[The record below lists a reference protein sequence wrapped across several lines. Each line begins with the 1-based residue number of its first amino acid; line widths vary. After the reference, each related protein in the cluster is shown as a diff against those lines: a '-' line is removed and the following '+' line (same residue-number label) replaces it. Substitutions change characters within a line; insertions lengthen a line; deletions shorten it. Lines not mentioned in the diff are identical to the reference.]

1 MNSASTN
8 HDQPAADPG
17 YVGNPPMS
25 TASPLQESDYVRT
38 WALFFICS
46 AIGSA
51 LAGAVGGGI
60 AGAVLGIAGITPR
73 GDPKEFMIITT
84 IAGFLAGLPVSYFF
98 FRLSVSRLWKRKQH
112 EAAQAALSAVL

>member
-1 MNSASTN
+1 MN
-8 HDQPAADPG
+8 
-17 YVGNPPMS
+17 
-25 TASPLQESDYVRT
+25 TASPLQESDYVRA

-51 LAGAVGGGI
+51 LAGAV
-60 AGAVLGIAGITPR
+60 AGAITGAVIGIAGISPR
-73 GDPKEFMIITT
+73 GDSREFLIITT
-84 IAGFLAGLPVSYFF
+84 IAGFLGGLPVSYFF